1 MKFRVFLLSL
11 LLFSVKI
18 AACKCNGELSLQSSF
33 KNADLVFIGEVYDV
47 TEVPSGFKTV
57 QNVLSKISI
66 SKIYKSNNDVGY
78 YQQNATLFGSPLH
91 SCDVLFT
98 QKGKYLIFAYDEKD
112 TGFLYSDQ
120 CFIQKRLDQ
129 LSSKELKEL
138 ESLSTQYKK
147 LSENSGSSTYT
158 NLIVEYFNPSD
169 RKINEQKLEI
179 ATLHQLNNKYR
190 TIIYISV
197 FVVIML
203 LIALTSIIKQKKQ
216 HSNR

>member
-1 MKFRVFLLSL
+1 M
-11 LLFSVKI
+11 
-18 AACKCNGELSLQSSF
+18 
-33 KNADLVFIGEVYDV
+33 
-47 TEVPSGFKTV
+47 
-57 QNVLSKISI
+57 
-66 SKIYKSNNDVGY
+66 
-78 YQQNATLFGSPLH
+78 
-91 SCDVLFT
+91 
-98 QKGKYLIFAYDEKD
+98 
-112 TGFLYSDQ
+112 LYS
-120 CFIQKRLDQ
+120 KRLDQ

-147 LSENSGSSTYT
+147 LSENSGSSAYT
-158 NLIVEYFNPSD
+158 NLIVEDFNPSD